1 MPIGGPTCATSVNRT
16 KSPCRSARNRIDL
29 DVIYADF
36 ERLHEQL
43 YGTKLGD
50 PAEIVH
56 IRVTITGQV
65 TRLKAKPFQPSDIRV
80 TPTGERQTGF
90 SDKPSPIFWRDG
102 LPPGWRHEG
111 ACLIEEVDSVIYI
124 PDGAVEIDEYG
135 SIRLSWEAL

>member
-1 MPIGGPTCATSVNRT
+1 M
-16 KSPCRSARNRIDL
+16 
-29 DVIYADF
+29 
-36 ERLHEQL
+36 
-43 YGTKLGD
+43 
-50 PAEIVH
+50 
-56 IRVTITGQV
+56 TITGQV
-65 TRLKAKPFQPSDIRV
+65 TRLKARPFQPSDICV